1 VGKLTKPS
9 PRRFDLNH
17 ILTFFL
23 GGLVSLGAHIFL
35 RLARVCRAADTQFL
49 AGRRQS
55 AEPFCE
61 LRFDRAG
68 LGDLLMR
75 AASLRE
81 KAADYLRLARGL
93 SAHSPTRR
101 HLLVMAERLERQAED
116 LDKEFV
122 DAAAPERPVEAGSS
136 ESDNPER

>member
-1 VGKLTKPS
+1 
-9 PRRFDLNH
+9 
-17 ILTFFL
+17 
-23 GGLVSLGAHIFL
+23 
-35 RLARVCRAADTQFL
+35 
-49 AGRRQS
+49 
-55 AEPFCE
+55 
-61 LRFDRAG
+61 
-68 LGDLLMR
+68 MR

>member
-1 VGKLTKPS
+1 
-9 PRRFDLNH
+9 
-17 ILTFFL
+17 
-23 GGLVSLGAHIFL
+23 
-35 RLARVCRAADTQFL
+35 
-49 AGRRQS
+49 
-55 AEPFCE
+55 
-61 LRFDRAG
+61 
-68 LGDLLMR
+68 MR

-116 LDKEFV
+116 NDKELL
-122 DAAAPERPVEAGSS
+122 DAAAPERRDEAGSS

>member
-1 VGKLTKPS
+1 
-9 PRRFDLNH
+9 
-17 ILTFFL
+17 
-23 GGLVSLGAHIFL
+23 
-35 RLARVCRAADTQFL
+35 
-49 AGRRQS
+49 
-55 AEPFCE
+55 
-61 LRFDRAG
+61 
-68 LGDLLMR
+68 MR

-122 DAAAPERPVEAGSS
+122 DVGGAWAKIDEGNAVGGTLTANPAGVAGGG
-136 ESDNPER
+136 

>member
-1 VGKLTKPS
+1 
-9 PRRFDLNH
+9 
-17 ILTFFL
+17 
-23 GGLVSLGAHIFL
+23 
-35 RLARVCRAADTQFL
+35 
-49 AGRRQS
+49 
-55 AEPFCE
+55 
-61 LRFDRAG
+61 
-68 LGDLLMR
+68 MR

-101 HLLVMAERLERQAED
+101 HLLVMAERLERRAED
-116 LDKEFV
+116 LDKDFV

>member
-1 VGKLTKPS
+1 
-9 PRRFDLNH
+9 
-17 ILTFFL
+17 
-23 GGLVSLGAHIFL
+23 
-35 RLARVCRAADTQFL
+35 
-49 AGRRQS
+49 
-55 AEPFCE
+55 
-61 LRFDRAG
+61 
-68 LGDLLMR
+68 MR

-81 KAADYLRLARGL
+81 KAADYLRLSRGL

-122 DAAAPERPVEAGSS
+122 DATAPERPAEAGSS

>member
-1 VGKLTKPS
+1 
-9 PRRFDLNH
+9 
-17 ILTFFL
+17 
-23 GGLVSLGAHIFL
+23 
-35 RLARVCRAADTQFL
+35 
-49 AGRRQS
+49 
-55 AEPFCE
+55 
-61 LRFDRAG
+61 
-68 LGDLLMR
+68 MR

-93 SAHSPTRR
+93 SAHSPTRQ

>member
-1 VGKLTKPS
+1 
-9 PRRFDLNH
+9 
-17 ILTFFL
+17 
-23 GGLVSLGAHIFL
+23 
-35 RLARVCRAADTQFL
+35 
-49 AGRRQS
+49 
-55 AEPFCE
+55 
-61 LRFDRAG
+61 
-68 LGDLLMR
+68 MR

-122 DAAAPERPVEAGSS
+122 DA
-136 ESDNPER
+136 

>member
-1 VGKLTKPS
+1 MGKLTKPS

-122 DAAAPERPVEAGSS
+122 DAAAPERPAEAGSS

>member
-1 VGKLTKPS
+1 
-9 PRRFDLNH
+9 
-17 ILTFFL
+17 
-23 GGLVSLGAHIFL
+23 
-35 RLARVCRAADTQFL
+35 
-49 AGRRQS
+49 
-55 AEPFCE
+55 
-61 LRFDRAG
+61 
-68 LGDLLMR
+68 MR

-81 KAADYLRLARGL
+81 KAADYLRLARGV